1 MDWKEILT
9 QVTISLLGIVITTVS
24 GYVIALIN
32 SKIKDEKMK
41 KILNDALNVVS
52 NGVDFVYQTY
62 VEELKGTDLWDKETM
77 KEASNRAME
86 YIKVNLT
93 ADAKAFITKNGKDI
107 AEWIKEQIEIAIKKS
122 KDKNKGK

>member
-9 QVTISLLGIVITTVS
+9 QVTISLLGIVITVVS

-32 SKIKDEKMK
+32 S
-41 KILNDALNVVS
+41 
-52 NGVDFVYQTY
+52 
-62 VEELKGTDLWDKETM
+62 
-77 KEASNRAME
+77 
-86 YIKVNLT
+86 NLT

>member
-62 VEELKGTDLWDKETM
+62 VEELKGTDLWDKEAM

-86 YIKVNLT
+86 YIKANLT
-93 ADAKAFITKNGKDI
+93 ADANGKDN

-122 KDKNKGK
+122 KDKKQGK

>member
-32 SKIKDEKMK
+32 SKIKNEKMK

-62 VEELKGTDLWDKETM
+62 VEELKGTDL
-77 KEASNRAME
+77 
-86 YIKVNLT
+86 
-93 ADAKAFITKNGKDI
+93 
-107 AEWIKEQIEIAIKKS
+107 
-122 KDKNKGK
+122 

>member
-1 MDWKEILT
+1 MDWKQILT
-9 QVTISLLGIVITTVS
+9 EIIISVLGIVLTAVS
-24 GYVIALIN
+24 GYVMAWIN

-41 KILNDALNVVS
+41 RILNEALQTVS

-62 VEELKGTDLWDKETM
+62 VEGLKGTSLWDENAM

-86 YIKVNLT
+86 YIKANLT
-93 ADAKAFITKNGKDI
+93 EDAKTFISKNGKDL

-122 KDKNKGK
+122 KKNR

>member
-52 NGVDFVYQTY
+52 INN
-62 VEELKGTDLWDKETM
+62 ELLFKRDTIYL
-77 KEASNRAME
+77 SR
-86 YIKVNLT
+86 
-93 ADAKAFITKNGKDI
+93 
-107 AEWIKEQIEIAIKKS
+107 
-122 KDKNKGK
+122 

>member
-32 SKIKDEKMK
+32 SKIKDDKMK

-62 VEELKGTDLWDKETM
+62 VEGLKGTSLWDENAM

-86 YIKVNLT
+86 YIKANLT
-93 ADAKAFITKNGKDI
+93 EDAKTFISKNGKDL
-107 AEWIKEQIEIAIKKS
+107 AEWIKEQIEIAIQKS
-122 KDKNKGK
+122 KKNR